1 MVKTREYQI
10 LLHACSQ
17 EGCLICKLAL
27 ESTQRYLEAFK
38 YEQFTDVGIRE
49 ELRHTQGFCHTH
61 TWQLVRM
68 GASLPLAQAYR
79 DVLSDSIDQLRRST
93 PTAPGSG
100 RLRRLLDGKNG
111 TGRANSAGTTGS
123 TRPACPACK
132 RHTLAEE
139 RYIQDLR
146 QALLDDA
153 FMEQLSASSGLCLEH
168 FRLAN
173 ELRQTAVH
181 GDWQQRLQQ
190 AQLTCLERLDTQL
203 GELIRKHDYRFQD
216 EEKGPEMHAW
226 KQAAALVG
234 GEEIQ

>member
-1 MVKTREYQI
+1 MKTREYQT

-17 EGCLICKLAL
+17 EGCLICNLAQ
-27 ESTQRYLEAFK
+27 ESTRRYLEAFK
-38 YEQFTDVGIRE
+38 YEQFTDVEIRE
-49 ELRHTQGFCHTH
+49 ELRRTQGFCHTH

-79 DVLSDSIDQLRRST
+79 DVLSDSIDQLRRSI
-93 PTAPGSG
+93 PTAPGVGRFRHLLAGKSG
-100 RLRRLLDGKNG
+100 A
-111 TGRANSAGTTGS
+111 GRAGATGS
-123 TRPACPACK
+123 TRPDCPACK
-132 RHTLAEE
+132 RHALAEE

-173 ELRQTAVH
+173 ELRQTVVH

-190 AQLTCLERLDTQL
+190 AQLTCLEHLDARL

-216 EEKGPEMHAW
+216 EEKGPEMYSW
-226 KQAAALVG
+226 RQAAGLVG
-234 GEEIQ
+234 GEEIL